1 MKKLSSVE
9 EFINFCQRIKSDREA
24 RSEKPTLVI
33 SADTGAQASGINDI
47 IRIAKRYIL
56 DNSLQQKISLRITG
70 CHGFCEMN
78 PYLIVE
84 PGGHFYPKLKWM
96 TCPKLSSP
104 RLTVKLSRS

>member
-24 RSEKPTLVI
+24 QSDKPTLVI

-47 IRIAKRYIL
+47 IRIAKKYIL
-56 DNSLQQKISLRITG
+56 DNSLQHRVSLRITG

-78 PYLIVE
+78 PYLVVM
-84 PGGHFYPKLKWM
+84 PGGHFYP
-96 TCPKLSSP
+96 
-104 RLTVKLSRS
+104 R